1 MNKKI
6 RKIIS
11 AALAAAIIA
20 SMLGTTACNMQEQ
33 VPSSDASSKSEAA
46 ASAASASDSE
56 ATTATTTTATE
67 TTEATTATTET
78 TRDPSAGTPETT
90 LKPPAA
96 TDEIMLVGDKEFFTP
111 FKDPAHSYCSINDG
125 FGAPLREQG
134 WGGCYAY
141 SAVTCMQVKYLKDHG
156 ELIDLNPVDIIDRI
170 YEGPDMF
177 TGEEP
182 EQDEEKIYIS
192 SGLNTDLA
200 GEPEFVNGSLVAD
213 PLNGCLLEEGCFLG
227 TYKVDIPFINKL
239 KLEDVK
245 DAIKEYGALSCLINY
260 QKGCKTI
267 RGYYTQNY
275 QDNGND
281 TDHLATIIGWD
292 DNFPKEGFKT
302 PASRN
307 GAWLVQNSF
316 GEFWGNMG
324 YYWISYD
331 MPLPGIYSYK
341 VTKDYSSAVS
351 YGKYADAY
359 VISPDIIKKAGKVMN
374 PSKVTMK
381 DMIKA
386 DEVISA
392 TVYDVPGTIAAIG
405 INTLLPNQPYT
416 IEILDGEFGE
426 VLATMKGKQ
435 KRIGYHT
442 VKLDTPVKAEKY
454 TVVVKL
460 PGEAAFEGAAEDINV
475 YTVFQKIPARYAV
488 TTEPGRSFIKIKDEW
503 VDVTEPDIKSRL
515 GLDGALYFDDFTE
528 PGDPCITVLFE

>member
-6 RKIIS
+6 KQILS
-11 AALAAAIIA
+11 AALAAATIA
-20 SMLGTTACNMQEQ
+20 SMLGSTACNRNGQ
-33 VPSSDASSKSEAA
+33 VPASDASSKSEAS
-46 ASAASASDSE
+46 ASATSMTDSEATTPAATTTTSE
-56 ATTATTTTATE
+56 ATTATSA
-67 TTEATTATTET
+67 T
-78 TRDPSAGTPETT
+78 TRDPSMGTPETT

-111 FKDPAHSYCSINDG
+111 FKDPEHSYCSINDG
-125 FGAPLREQG
+125 YGAPLREQG

-156 ELIDLNPVDIIDRI
+156 ELIDLNPIDIIDRI

-182 EQDEEKIYIS
+182 VQDEEKIYIS
-192 SGLNTDLA
+192 SGLNTDL
-200 GEPEFVNGSLVAD
+200 GGDQEFVNGALTAD
-213 PLNGCLLEEGCFLG
+213 PLNGLLMEESCFLG
-227 TYKVDIPFINKL
+227 TYKMEIPFINKL
-239 KLEDVK
+239 KLDEVK
-245 DAIKEYGALSCLINY
+245 DAIKEYGALSCVINY

-275 QDNGND
+275 QDNAEDN
-281 TDHLATIIGWD
+281 DHLATIIGWD

-302 PASRN
+302 PASRD

-331 MPLPGIYSYK
+331 MPIPAIYSYK

-351 YGKYADAY
+351 YGKFSDAY

-374 PSKVTMK
+374 PSKVTIK
-381 DMIKA
+381 DMNKA
-386 DEVISA
+386 QEVVSA
-392 TVYDVPGTIAAIG
+392 TVYDVPGSIAAIG
-405 INTLLPNQPYT
+405 IYTLLPDQPYM

-460 PGEAAFEGAAEDINV
+460 PGEAAFEGSAEDIKV
-475 YTVFQKIPARYAV
+475 STVFQKIPARYAV

-515 GLDGALYFDDFTE
+515 GLEGILYFDDFTE